1 MSIFSGSNFITWTS
15 FSSSLLLVLV
25 LKNKNSINFTK
36 LFSRE
41 DKEEKTG
48 QHEVDIED
56 LIIIGGDF
64 IRENLRK
71 WKSKTKN
78 DQYLGIQSSD
88 SFLKGVPGNKP
99 SNSIAY
105 FRIRFYLA
113 KSTHSSRFPSSTF
126 SLRTGTSSPTCTC
139 PCCILLADP
148 LTWKVFAAM
157 PWSGDW
163 LSVDAVI
170 ANI

>member
-1 MSIFSGSNFITWTS
+1 MLPS
-15 FSSSLLLVLV
+15 FSVKPFAACDV
-25 LKNKNSINFTK
+25 TVK
-36 LFSRE
+36 E

-48 QHEVDIED
+48 QHEVDVED

-99 SNSIAY
+99 SNSIVY
-105 FRIRFYLA
+105 FWIRFYWALRQV
-113 KSTHSSRFPSSTF
+113 KSNPDSHPPNFF
-126 SLRTGTSSPTCTC
+126 
-139 PCCILLADP
+139 
-148 LTWKVFAAM
+148 
-157 PWSGDW
+157 
-163 LSVDAVI
+163 
-170 ANI
+170 